1 MERIHLSKR
10 PKLIILYMGGIM
22 STKIQFVSVIASVLI
37 ISLSGC
43 SQFQA
48 LYQKDVSSSDSLV
61 EGFKHVAIASIADAI
76 DQVVGEPGFMNYDMR
91 PVVGEGFVG
100 RATTTLLRPISKLG
114 GSTKS
119 SLYHAL
125 EMIDNAEVGE
135 VGIIVI
141 EDGLNIAGIGGLMA
155 TGAKSRGMAGMVI
168 DGGVRDVEEI
178 RRLDLPVFGRSY
190 TPATAVGRYATID
203 YDIPV
208 QCAGVSVN
216 PGDIIIAGTDGVVRV
231 PYEKAEQVLKVAR
244 EIDVK
249 ETEMV
254 PVIKKLKSI
263 QKAVEEF
270 NRI

>member
-1 MERIHLSKR
+1 MR
-10 PKLIILYMGGIM
+10 
-22 STKIQFVSVIASVLI
+22 TKNQFVSVFAIVLM
-37 ISLSGC
+37 ISLNGC

-48 LYQKDVSSSDSLV
+48 LNQKDLSSPDSLV
-61 EGFKHVAIASIADAI
+61 EGFRHVAIASIADAN
-76 DQVVGEPGFMNYDMR
+76 DQVVGESGSMNYDMR
-91 PVVGEGFVG
+91 PIVGEGFVG
-100 RATTTLLRPISKLG
+100 RATTTLLRPISKMD

-135 VGIIVI
+135 VGIVVV

-178 RRLDLPVFGRSY
+178 RRLSLPVFGRSY
-190 TPATAVGRYATID
+190 TSATAVDRYATIG
-203 YDIPV
+203 YDIPI
-208 QCAGVSVN
+208 QCAGVTVN

-231 PYEKAEQVLKVAR
+231 PKEKAEEVLKVAR
-244 EIDVK
+244 EIDIK
-249 ETEMV
+249 EAEMV

-263 QKAVEEF
+263 QKAVEAF